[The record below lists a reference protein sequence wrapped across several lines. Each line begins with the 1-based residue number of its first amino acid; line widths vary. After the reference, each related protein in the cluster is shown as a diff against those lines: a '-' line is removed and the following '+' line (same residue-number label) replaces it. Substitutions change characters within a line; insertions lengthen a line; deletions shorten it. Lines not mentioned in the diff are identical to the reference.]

1 MMSSSSRPLSTMI
14 VCVCQRV
21 SDRDIHRAAADGVHC
36 FEDLQRA
43 TGVST
48 CCGRCEDC
56 ARETLDAA
64 VAACAARRVIV
75 VPVLGATALT
85 WPRPGAAALA

>member
-1 MMSSSSRPLSTMI
+1 MI

-21 SDRDIHRAAADGVHC
+21 SDRDIHRAVADGVTR
-36 FEDLQRA
+36 FDELQHR

-56 ARETLDAA
+56 ARETLDSAL
-64 VAACAARRVIV
+64 AACASHRVI
-75 VPVLGATALT
+75 PVLPA
-85 WPRPGAAALA
+85 RPVRFAAA

>member
-1 MMSSSSRPLSTMI
+1 MI

-21 SDRDIHRAAADGVHC
+21 SDRDIHRAAAQGVHR
-36 FEDLQRA
+36 FDELQRA

-56 ARETLDAA
+56 ARDTLAEA
-64 VAACAARRVIV
+64 VAASAARRVT
-75 VPVLGATALT
+75 VLQPAGL
-85 WPRPGAAALA
+85 RPAAMPAPAFPAAALA